1 MSKQGRHKPALA
13 NLLTSLVRLCAGDMT
28 SKEVVNRLADG
39 GRAWAMVLV
48 EQTWVFWL
56 EDNLEDLEVGA
67 RCCEN
72 SRRQRCYWTGW
83 VGYT

>member
-1 MSKQGRHKPALA
+1 MVQSVYGVGQD
-13 NLLTSLVRLCAGDMT
+13 LTKFRMEAAVAVLQVSGTNMD
-28 SKEVVNRLADG
+28 K
-39 GRAWAMVLV
+39 AMVLV